1 MQLGLMDMYTN
12 SYSKSLKI
20 LRFSWWIVLSVF
32 WIPLILSVSGFLPIR
47 HSIDW
52 YWILIQLIPLIMPL
66 MWFILALII
75 VLVKRKYYNY
85 KQKETII
92 IKLLLV
98 WVSYFLAYIA
108 DQWMR

>member
-1 MQLGLMDMYTN
+1 
-12 SYSKSLKI
+12 
-20 LRFSWWIVLSVF
+20 
-32 WIPLILSVSGFLPIR
+32 
-47 HSIDW
+47 
-52 YWILIQLIPLIMPL
+52 

-75 VLVKRKYYNY
+75 VLVKGKYYNY